1 MTARYLV
8 KKKNMPPIGPS
19 LCRRHLKRVKQPTSL
34 ASPASGLPPLAP
46 LSPVILHHFM
56 KSPKKSPSLR
66 DGNLNLA
73 PLNEPSLNLFKS
85 GSISDKEK
93 KNPLLYNKYTN
104 NSSRLLV
111 SPKSSSGKIK
121 RDYLPASKCVLVGMP
136 NKLIPIKK
144 HSPVSTQEWDNSIY
158 AYNKKNTILLPS
170 IDKMVIKLIKSYF
183 NSYLA
188 AVRGLN
194 HSSELE
200 LSVYSKTYVSKPEIK
215 HTNSKVIITI
225 YRYMVNK
232 DIEAREDI
240 GAKEIG
246 RKHIIPC
253 RIVELKIEAEE
264 KK

>member
-1 MTARYLV
+1 
-8 KKKNMPPIGPS
+8 MPPIGPS
-19 LCRRHLKRVKQPTSL
+19 LYLKRVKQPTSL

-46 LSPVILHHFM
+46 LSDSKKESM
-56 KSPKKSPSLR
+56 KPLLMLPKKSPSLR

-73 PLNEPSLNLFKS
+73 LAMHPSLNLLKS
-85 GSISDKEK
+85 GQTDKEK

-104 NSSRLLV
+104 NSFRLLV

-121 RDYLPASKCVLVGMP
+121 RDYPSASKCVLVGMP

-144 HSPVSTQEWDNSIY
+144 HFPVSTQEWDNSIY

-194 HSSELE
+194 HSPELE

-232 DIEAREDI
+232 NYGLPEVKIDYED
-240 GAKEIG
+240 
-246 RKHIIPC
+246 IIPC
-253 RIVELKIEAEE
+253 RISEIKSIAYE

>member
-1 MTARYLV
+1 
-8 KKKNMPPIGPS
+8 MPPIGPS
-19 LCRRHLKRVKQPTSL
+19 LYLKRVKQPTSL
-34 ASPASGLPPLAP
+34 ASLASGLPPLAP
-46 LSPVILHHFM
+46 LSDSKKESM
-56 KSPKKSPSLR
+56 K
-66 DGNLNLA
+66 
-73 PLNEPSLNLFKS
+73 
-85 GSISDKEK
+85 
-93 KNPLLYNKYTN
+93 PLLYNKYTN

-111 SPKSSSGKIK
+111 SPKSSSGEIK
-121 RDYLPASKCVLVGMP
+121 RDYPSASKSVLVGMP

-144 HSPVSTQEWDNSIY
+144 HFPVSTQEWDNSIY

-194 HSSELE
+194 HSPELE

-232 DIEAREDI
+232 NYDLPKVKIDYEDI
-240 GAKEIG
+240 IPSRISEI
-246 RKHIIPC
+246 KSI
-253 RIVELKIEAEE
+253 AYE

>member
-1 MTARYLV
+1 
-8 KKKNMPPIGPS
+8 MPPIGPS
-19 LCRRHLKRVKQPTSL
+19 LYLKRVKQPTSL

-46 LSPVILHHFM
+46 LSPDSKKESM
-56 KSPKKSPSLR
+56 KPLRQIPKKSPSLR
-66 DGNLNLA
+66 DGNLN
-73 PLNEPSLNLFKS
+73 
-85 GSISDKEK
+85 
-93 KNPLLYNKYTN
+93 
-104 NSSRLLV
+104 
-111 SPKSSSGKIK
+111 
-121 RDYLPASKCVLVGMP
+121 LVGMP

-194 HSSELE
+194 HSPELE

-232 DIEAREDI
+232 NYILP
-240 GAKEIG
+240 KVEIDY
-246 RKHIIPC
+246 KDIIPC
-253 RIVELKIEAEE
+253 RIAEIKSIAEE

>member
-8 KKKNMPPIGPS
+8 KKNMAPIGPS
-19 LCRRHLKRVKQPTSL
+19 LYLKRVKQPTSL

-46 LSPVILHHFM
+46 Q
-56 KSPKKSPSLR
+56 
-66 DGNLNLA
+66 
-73 PLNEPSLNLFKS
+73 PLVPRRGL
-85 GSISDKEK
+85 GIDK

-121 RDYLPASKCVLVGMP
+121 RDYPPASKCVLVGKP

-144 HSPVSTQEWDNSIY
+144 HFPASTQEWDNSIY

-232 DIEAREDI
+232 DMEIIEEYMGTLI
-240 GAKEIG
+240 PCHLIKFT
-246 RKHIIPC
+246 RKNIIP
-253 RIVELKIEAEE
+253 RRKFELETEAKI
-264 KK
+264 KN

>member
-8 KKKNMPPIGPS
+8 KKNLPPIGPS
-19 LCRRHLKRVKQPTSL
+19 LYLKRVKQPTSL
-34 ASPASGLPPLAP
+34 ASPGSGLPPLAP
-46 LSPVILHHFM
+46 QPLVPPFTTTVV
-56 KSPKKSPSLR
+56 KSSYPLG
-66 DGNLNLA
+66 DGGL
-73 PLNEPSLNLFKS
+73 
-85 GSISDKEK
+85 GIDK

-121 RDYLPASKCVLVGMP
+121 RDYPPASKCVLVGMP

-232 DIEAREDI
+232 GYIIDREYVGSFPWHLIEFT
-240 GAKEIG
+240 
-246 RKHIIPC
+246 RKNIIP
-253 RIVELKIEAEE
+253 RIKFELKEEA
-264 KK
+264 KKKN